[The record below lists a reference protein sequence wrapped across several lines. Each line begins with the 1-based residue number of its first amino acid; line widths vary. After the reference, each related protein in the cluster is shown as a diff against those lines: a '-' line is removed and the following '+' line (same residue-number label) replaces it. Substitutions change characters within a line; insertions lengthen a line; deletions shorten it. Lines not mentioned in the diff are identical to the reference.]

1 MKDHFIPFVSKHRR
15 LIAAGLWLGAMVILL
30 LITIFSGRGDAGE
43 SDRVYGSTTSYKLED
58 LEKNY
63 QASLEKGYIS
73 QQQYDRIHSILSG
86 VTDEGDVSVALLE
99 DILASVAAV
108 ETVSFD
114 PASQDGWPQMVA
126 GRNETKPGLPDG
138 TDPTVEPTTTVAA
151 TEPATTVPPTT
162 QEPTTPEPT
171 TEAAKALGPNG
182 ERLADL
188 VVNFVGP
195 RRYVGDAS
203 VASDF
208 QVVGVAETGEQ
219 IVLIDWQCDEIGKTY
234 DAGVNVFNFR
244 YQGLDK
250 VFEFVA
256 ADPRESVMDGFAN
269 LAVVTAKNYL
279 NVRNAPN
286 LKGKVVGKLYKY
298 SGVDLLEVS
307 ADGQWYH
314 IISNDVDG
322 WINAGYIAT
331 GAEARQLAIDNCFPG
346 IKVTAKTLNV
356 RSGPS
361 KRHDIITQISKGSVF
376 VVTGFEGE
384 WIKIDLGS
392 EDEGYVHSDF
402 TDWFYMLPEAVEYTE
417 PEISPIRKQ
426 VVDFA
431 MEYLGGTYKYG
442 GTKLG
447 VAVDCSGFTMR
458 VFEHFGYELS
468 RTAAYQMKNN
478 GVPVDYKD
486 MKPGDLIFFWS
497 AKRNC
502 VGHVGIYIGNGKM
515 IHAASEKRGIVIDRY
530 DYMTPIGARNVLG
543 D

>member
-1 MKDHFIPFVSKHRR
+1 MKEHLVPFVSKHRK
-15 LIAAGLWLGAMVILL
+15 LLASILFLGVMIAL
-30 LITIFSGRGDAGE
+30 LIVTIVSGRGDSSG
-43 SDRVYGSTTSYKLED
+43 SDRVYGLETSYKKTELEQ
-58 LEKNY
+58 NY
-63 QASLEKGYIS
+63 IASLNKGYIS
-73 QQQYDRIHSILSG
+73 QSQFDRIQAILDSLPE
-86 VTDEGDVSVALLE
+86 DGDVSMAALE
-99 DILASVAAV
+99 EILASVAAYEDV
-108 ETVSFD
+108 TYDADSQNGWSLIETSLH
-114 PASQDGWPQMVA
+114 
-126 GRNETKPGLPDG
+126 ETQSGSSNN
-138 TDPTVEPTTTVAA
+138 DPTLEPVTEPETTTEEA
-151 TEPATTVPPTT
+151 TT
-162 QEPTTPEPT
+162 QEPTT
-171 TEAAKALGPNG
+171 EAPKAIGPNG
-182 ERLADL
+182 ERLAEI
-188 VVNFVGP
+188 VAVFVGP
-195 RRYVGDAS
+195 RRYIGDDSVG
-203 VASDF
+203 SDI
-208 QVVGVAETGEQ
+208 QVLGVVENGETIILPTWE
-219 IVLIDWQCDEIGKTY
+219 CDEIGKVY
-234 DAGVNVFNFR
+234 EAGTNVFNIR
-244 YQGLDK
+244 YQGLDTILE
-250 VFEFVA
+250 VVA
-256 ADPRESVMDGFAN
+256 ADPRESVMDGFNN
-269 LAVVTAKNYL
+269 LGVVTAKNYL
-279 NVRNAPN
+279 NVRNSPS
-286 LKGKVVGKLYKY
+286 LKGKIVGKLYKN

-307 ADGQWYH
+307 ADGQWFH
-314 IISNDVDG
+314 IISNEVDG

-331 GAEARQLAIDNCFPG
+331 GEEARQLAIAASFPG

-361 KRHDIITQISKGSVF
+361 KKYEIITQISKGSVF
-376 VVTGFEGE
+376 VVTGFEGD

-392 EDEGYVHSDF
+392 EDEGYVHSDY

-426 VVDFA
+426 IIDFA

-497 AKRNC
+497 NKRNC

-530 DYMTPIGARNVLG
+530 DYMTPIGARNVIG

>member
-1 MKDHFIPFVSKHRR
+1 MKEKVLPFLSKHRKL
-15 LIAAGLWLGAMVILL
+15 LISALWGTAMIVLL
-30 LITIFSGRGDAGE
+30 LVAILSGRGE
-43 SDRVYGSTTSYKLED
+43 SDSTGKVYGSATTFNKDELEQ
-58 LEKNY
+58 NY
-63 QASLEKGYIS
+63 AASLNKGYIS
-73 QQQYDRIHSILSG
+73 RSQYDRILAILDALPEDG
-86 VTDEGDVSVALLE
+86 EYSVAQLEEILAPVAADE
-99 DILASVAAV
+99 DITYDPASLNGWSLIV
-108 ETVSFD
+108 ETV
-114 PASQDGWPQMVA
+114 PQSLE
-126 GRNETKPGLPDG
+126 N
-138 TDPTVEPTTTVAA
+138 DPTSEPETEPETTT
-151 TEPATTVPPTT
+151 EEATTQEPTT
-162 QEPTTPEPT
+162 QEPTT
-171 TEAAKALGPNG
+171 EAPKAIGPNG
-182 ERLADL
+182 ERLAEI
-188 VVNFVGP
+188 VATFVGP
-195 RRYVGDAS
+195 RRYIGDDSAR
-203 VASDF
+203 SDI
-208 QVVGVAETGEQ
+208 QVQGIVEDGE
-219 IVLIDWQCDEIGKTY
+219 IIILDDWECDEIGKVYET
-234 DAGVNVFNFR
+234 GTNVFHIR
-244 YQGLDK
+244 YQGLDTI
-250 VFEFVA
+250 FEFVA
-256 ADPRESVMDGFAN
+256 ADPRESVMDGFTN

-286 LKGKVVGKLYKY
+286 IKGKIVGKLYKN
-298 SGVDLLEVS
+298 SGVDLLEAS
-307 ADGQWYH
+307 ADGQWFH
-314 IISNDVDG
+314 IVSNEVDG

-331 GAEARQLAIDNCFPG
+331 GEEARQLAIAACFPG
-346 IKVTAKTLNV
+346 IKVTAKHLNV

-361 KRHDIITQISKGSVF
+361 TKHEIITQISRGSVF

-392 EDEGYVHSDF
+392 EDEGYVHSDY

-417 PEISPIRKQ
+417 PEISPIRRQ
-426 VVDFA
+426 IVDFA

-497 AKRNC
+497 NKRNC

-530 DYMTPIGARNVLG
+530 DYMTPIGARNVIG